1 LNYFGGDKAK
11 AIKAK
16 ANTFGKSFMDWF
28 GDWVG
33 ANAVY
38 DEEGNRVDNVSGVLD
53 YNGEPLVVHHRTN
66 DNFNEFDRRYS
77 HHSGFWFSNDK
88 DYYYGARG
96 TNDIPCFVSIKA
108 PNIIPHH
115 DFIMGVDGDPVSEN
129 LDDTEYDGWITFDKY
144 DPSEDGPLYDDE
156 DYVEPVVFVMATK
169 PNQIKSINNDG
180 TFTDGN
186 NIYHNLKSSSPKSV
200 NEIASV
206 IEDIL
211 RDYYNFHRYY
221 GLKETLNNRDR
232 VINEDVILKVEHAFG
247 FPAGT
252 IQLSEK
258 GTGIKINKRLI
269 QDNIEQ
275 FRNSINHS
283 TVTYY
288 KYAINLVEFMKSKFP
303 QIKGIRFA
311 ESSEWN
317 GMFKDGYVYLNF
329 NSSLDVAAEECLHP
343 FIEAIFSENKQ
354 LFD

>member
-1 LNYFGGDKAK
+1 MA
-11 AIKAK
+11 
-16 ANTFGKSFMDWF
+16 
-28 GDWVG
+28 
-33 ANAVY
+33 
-38 DEEGNRVDNVSGVLD
+38 
-53 YNGEPLVVHHRTN
+53 
-66 DNFNEFDRRYS
+66 RR
-77 HHSGFWFSNDK
+77 
-88 DYYYGARG
+88 
-96 TNDIPCFVSIKA
+96 
-108 PNIIPHH
+108 
-115 DFIMGVDGDPVSEN
+115 
-129 LDDTEYDGWITFDKY
+129 
-144 DPSEDGPLYDDE
+144 
-156 DYVEPVVFVMATK
+156 

-221 GLKETLNNRDR
+221 GLKETINNRDR
-232 VINEDVILKVEHAFG
+232 VINEDVILEVEHAFG

-258 GTGIKINKRLI
+258 GTSVKINKRLI

-303 QIKGIRFA
+303 QIKGIKFA

-317 GMFKDGYVYLNF
+317 GKFKDGYVYLNF

-343 FIEAIFSENKQ
+343 FVEAIFSENKQ
-354 LFD
+354 LFNQLLEEAQKDFKELRAEIAKTYSDKKGFNAKDRQKELVT